1 VDNQV
6 VLTACIAEAQ
16 ALRYTPAG
24 LPALDMRLE
33 HESQQTEQ
41 GQRRIVKA
49 VLKGVAFG
57 ALAERLARQSLGSKF
72 RFQGFLVTPR
82 NAKSVVLHIQ
92 DIQQD

>member
-1 VDNQV
+1 
-6 VLTACIAEAQ
+6 LTACIAEAQ

-24 LPALDMRLE
+24 IPALDVRLE
-33 HESQQTEQ
+33 HESQQSEQ
-41 GQRRIVKA
+41 GQARVVKA
-49 VLKGVAFG
+49 MVKGIAFG
-57 ALAERLARQSLGSKF
+57 PLAERLSRQSLGSKF